1 MVTNM
6 VLKLNQGPNKSIF
19 IFLFVIFCW
28 KSVGIFNVQFPE
40 NVIVKCCFS
49 ELWTIRKMLK
59 LWRQYTVS
67 VHSLNTQSQYTLSVH
82 SLSTQSQYTVSVHSV
97 STQYKVNTEHVWNER
112 STDLKVHWIVVNFA
126 KNLFTYK
133 VKKICGFGWSLN
145 EEWSTSMCDKSM
157 KCNLGCD
164 TFIRWAPGCQSVASC
179 QVQDLRWAV
188 VTTGK
193 NVCQKFLRDLFPL
206 QITKSFHRI
215 LALYSH
221 LCPSVCRHKR
231 DIP

>member
-1 MVTNM
+1 MPE
-6 VLKLNQGPNKSIF
+6 LPAPINQIILCILHGDKHGFEVEPRIKSIF

-133 VKKICGFGWSLN
+133 VKKSVDLVEVWMKN
-145 EEWSTSMCDKSM
+145 EALQCVINPW
-157 KCNLGCD
+157 
-164 TFIRWAPGCQSVASC
+164 
-179 QVQDLRWAV
+179 
-188 VTTGK
+188 
-193 NVCQKFLRDLFPL
+193 NV
-206 QITKSFHRI
+206 I
-215 LALYSH
+215 
-221 LCPSVCRHKR
+221 
-231 DIP
+231 

>member
-1 MVTNM
+1 MPE
-6 VLKLNQGPNKSIF
+6 LPASINQIILCILHGDKHGFEVEPRIKSIF

-67 VHSLNTQSQYTLSVH
+67 VHS
-82 SLSTQSQYTVSVHSV
+82 V
-97 STQYKVNTEHVWNER
+97 STQYKVNTERVWNER

-133 VKKICGFGWSLN
+133 VKKSVDLVEVWMKN
-145 EEWSTSMCDKSM
+145 EALQCVINPW
-157 KCNLGCD
+157 
-164 TFIRWAPGCQSVASC
+164 
-179 QVQDLRWAV
+179 
-188 VTTGK
+188 
-193 NVCQKFLRDLFPL
+193 NV
-206 QITKSFHRI
+206 I
-215 LALYSH
+215 
-221 LCPSVCRHKR
+221 
-231 DIP
+231 